1 MAKLKRKKKLK
12 DVTGDGKFTFADVLK
27 MRGVKPKKSMGHGGG
42 VYVPRPRM
50 APMEMRRIDVAGNPA
65 SARRF
70 QKDFQDQVFDMFDAA
85 DMGLRSKPTRADIDA
100 IDRIPNR
107 SKEMALV
114 DREYVGGFKE
124 QPFIERKEDIL
135 RERDLRGLM
144 DPMRLDLP
152 EDMAPMRSR
161 KPGEIMGYGGKVKL
175 MKKGGEV
182 EYGLGGAVLAGINAI
197 KNKEGLIGGIKN
209 VAKAYATPGSG
220 FAQGAKLAGG
230 MLANSNNP
238 ALAGIGK
245 VAGMAGNFMPGGA
258 GVAGLAGNVM
268 QNMGGGSG
276 IASVMQPLQ
285 GLFKQRYG
293 GYVSPK
299 HRLLRG

>member
-1 MAKLKRKKKLK
+1 K
-12 DVTGDGKFTFADVLK
+12 VTFADILRGRLK
-27 MRGVKPKKSMGHGGG
+27 KGKKKSMDNGGG
-42 VYVPRPRM
+42 VYVPRPGM
-50 APMEMRRIDVAGNPA
+50 APMEMRRIDVTGNPA

-85 DMGLRSKPTRADIDA
+85 DMGLRPKPTRADIDA
-100 IDRIPNR
+100 IDRVPNR
-107 SKEMALV
+107 SKDMAFA
-114 DREYVGGFKE
+114 DREYVGGIKE

-144 DPMRLDLP
+144 DPMRLNLP

-175 MKKGGEV
+175 MKGGKVEYGMGGKTM
-182 EYGLGGAVLAGINAI
+182 EYGLGGAVLAAANAI

-230 MLANSNNP
+230 LLAGSNNP
-238 ALAGIGK
+238 ALGNIGK
-245 VAGMAGNFMPGGA
+245 AASLASNFMPGGA

-268 QNMGGGSG
+268 QNMGVGS
-276 IASVMQPLQ
+276 
-285 GLFKQRYG
+285 
-293 GYVSPK
+293 
-299 HRLLRG
+299 